1 MIYPVKSAPV
11 LAQREFNRAGMKRN
25 TADGLFTKPSMVGKD
40 LRTPLAFFLLSWF
53 YPVNPRSTKM
63 DVVDTGQ
70 LTLENV
76 PGGKSQDAIVA
87 YLGKFYKTISRVE
100 LVALV
105 KRAPVV
111 LSRNVPATTARKI
124 VAELERL
131 GATAVYIPNSSGKTV
146 TAAEKSSAADLGMP
160 ILQAFQGDLPRVP
173 VSPLYN
179 LGLILVAFAMLLLPL
194 IYLGLITGVVYLLYC
209 HATESIELLQRF
221 SSGRVAFFVYLAP
234 MVVGSLL
241 VLFMIK
247 PLFVR
252 RVRHSRPS
260 KIERQDEPLL
270 FAFVEKLCTRVG
282 APMPNEIHLDINV
295 NASAGFRR
303 GILSIFTNDLVL
315 TIGLPLAAGLNL
327 HQFAGIL
334 AHEFGHFAQ
343 TTGMRVTYIIRSLN
357 LWFERVVYEEDEW
370 DERIRRWSRD
380 WDFRIAVILLVAR
393 LFIWIT
399 RKILWVL
406 MFFGHAISS
415 FMLRQMEYDADR
427 YETHLVGSEVFEST
441 TQRMLELSLAHEWA
455 FQDLGKAW
463 EEGRLVDNL
472 PALILANERQI
483 PEDLRQKVLKASLLD
498 ARTGLF
504 HTHPCDLDRISSARK
519 LKAQPLFKLDISH
532 GKIQSHIEQ
541 AKTRDGAKIFSSSP
555 PASIL
560 FKEFSAR
567 ARRVSLD
574 YYRGVFGKEV
584 MSKNLVSV
592 EAMVKSHVDEWEYS
606 RALNRFSQGQ
616 FTVLRP
622 IGLPQDCF
630 KAGVDYHKIPP
641 MLKSSRELIVR
652 SAEDYDHRLKK
663 FNTLEIRIMEAF
675 QNRALLDG
683 GIHLSAA
690 EVKAMEKVF
699 QEVEQGQRLAVID
712 ELNSFEKLL
721 RDRLTGALQ
730 LLNLQDVAAKIDTSE
745 DPKQTAERFM
755 KTAHALE
762 NQLSAVRDLQIGYQ
776 QLAVLI
782 NRAEGEENNEKLVRQ
797 VRLKMEDLRQ
807 MLARL
812 RRLLMDI
819 TYPFEHTQDQMSL
832 GEFAIAEV
840 PGRDELAPLLDR
852 AFEAV
857 DRLFRVYARLA
868 ARLAHLAELVE
879 KALGLP
885 PLPEPPQPHN

>member
-1 MIYPVKSAPV
+1 
-11 LAQREFNRAGMKRN
+11 
-25 TADGLFTKPSMVGKD
+25 
-40 LRTPLAFFLLSWF
+40 
-53 YPVNPRSTKM
+53 M
-63 DVVDTGQ
+63 DVVDRGH
-70 LTLENV
+70 LTLKNV
-76 PGGKSQDAIVA
+76 PGGRSEEAIVA
-87 YLGKFYKTISRVE
+87 YLAKLYRSISRE
-100 LVALV
+100 KLVGLV

-111 LSRNVPATTARKI
+111 LSRNVPASTAGKI
-124 VAELERL
+124 IAELEKL
-131 GATAVYIPNSSGKTV
+131 GATAVYVPNGSEKTG
-146 TAAEKSSAADLGMP
+146 TTEEKTSEADLGMP

-179 LGLILVAFAMLLLPL
+179 LGLTLVAFAMLVLPL
-194 IYLGLITGVVYLLYC
+194 IYLGLITGVVYLLYY
-209 HATESIELLQRF
+209 HATEGIELLQRLTG
-221 SSGRVAFFVYLAP
+221 GRVALFGYLAP

-252 RVRHSRPS
+252 RAGYIRPS

-270 FAFVEKLCTRVG
+270 FAFVQKLCSRLG
-282 APMPNEIHLDINV
+282 APLPSEIHLDINV

-303 GILSIFTNDLVL
+303 GLLSIFANDLVL

-343 TTGMRVTYIIRSLN
+343 ATGMRVTYVIRSIN

-380 WDFRIAVILLVAR
+380 WDFRFGMILLVAR

-406 MFFGHAISS
+406 MLFGHAISS

-455 FQDLGKAW
+455 FQDLENAW

-483 PEDLRQKVLKASLLD
+483 PEDIRQQVLKAHLRY

-504 HTHPCDLDRISSARK
+504 HTHPCDLDRITNARK
-519 LKAQPLFKLDISH
+519 LKAQPLFKLNLSH

-541 AKTRDGAKIFSSSP
+541 ARIKDTAKVFTSSP

-560 FKEFSAR
+560 FKDFSAR
-567 ARRVSLD
+567 AHRISLD

-584 MSKNLVSV
+584 MPRNLVSV
-592 EAMVKSHVDEWEYS
+592 EAMVQSHDQEWEYS

-616 FTVLRP
+616 FTMLRP
-622 IGLPQDCF
+622 IGLPQNCLQ
-630 KAGVDYHKIPP
+630 ATVDYSKIPP
-641 MLKSSRELIVR
+641 MLESARELIMS
-652 SAEDYDHRLKK
+652 SAGDYDQRLKR
-663 FNTLEIRIMEAF
+663 FNSLEIRIMEAF

-683 GIHLSAA
+683 GLHLSGAK
-690 EVKAMEKVF
+690 VKAMEKVF

-721 RDRLTGALQ
+721 RDRMTGALQ
-730 LLNLQDVAAKIDTSE
+730 LLNVQSVVAKIDNGE
-745 DPKQTAERFM
+745 DPKQTAERFI
-755 KTAHALE
+755 KTAHAVE
-762 NQLSAVRDLQIGYQ
+762 NQLTAVRDLQIAYQ
-776 QLAVLI
+776 QLAVLV
-782 NRAEGEENNEKLVRQ
+782 NSLEGKEDNEKLVRQ

-807 MLARL
+807 ILARL

-819 TYPFEHTQDQMSL
+819 TYPFEHTKTQMTL
-832 GEFAIAEV
+832 GEFAIV
-840 PGRDELAPLLDR
+840 NLPGKDELGPLLDG
-852 AFEAV
+852 AYQAV
-857 DRLFRVYARLA
+857 DRLFRVYFRLVG
-868 ARLAHLAELVE
+868 RLAHLAELVE
-879 KALGLP
+879 NGLGLP
-885 PLPEPPQPHN
+885 PLPEPPKPHN